1 MDNKQI
7 TQEQFVIEKLATENA
22 RLKIAIEQLNFKILV
37 QEQEIE
43 NLKSKGENKEEG
55 RGECENSYKW
65 IYKCN

>member
-22 RLKIAIEQLNFKILV
+22 RLKIAIEQLNFKMLV

-43 NLKSKGENKEEG
+43 NLKSKGENKE
-55 RGECENSYKW
+55 
-65 IYKCN
+65 

>member
-43 NLKSKGENKEEG
+43 SLKSKGENKE
-55 RGECENSYKW
+55 
-65 IYKCN
+65 

>member
-1 MDNKQI
+1 MGVAFFKGELSMEKQEI

-43 NLKSKGENKEEG
+43 NLKSKGENKE
-55 RGECENSYKW
+55 
-65 IYKCN
+65 

>member
-7 TQEQFVIEKLATENA
+7 TQEQFVIEKLATENT

-43 NLKSKGENKEEG
+43 NLKSKGENKE
-55 RGECENSYKW
+55 
-65 IYKCN
+65 

>member
-7 TQEQFVIEKLATENA
+7 TQEQFIIEKLATENA

-43 NLKSKGENKEEG
+43 NLKSKGENKE
-55 RGECENSYKW
+55 
-65 IYKCN
+65 

>member
-22 RLKIAIEQLNFKILV
+22 RLKIAIEQLNFKILL

-43 NLKSKGENKEEG
+43 NLKSKGENKE
-55 RGECENSYKW
+55 
-65 IYKCN
+65 

>member
-22 RLKIAIEQLNFKILV
+22 RLKIAIEQLNFKISV

-43 NLKSKGENKEEG
+43 NLKSKGENKE
-55 RGECENSYKW
+55 
-65 IYKCN
+65 

>member
-22 RLKIAIEQLNFKILV
+22 RLKVAIEQLNFKILV

-43 NLKSKGENKEEG
+43 NLKSKGENKE
-55 RGECENSYKW
+55 
-65 IYKCN
+65 

>member
-7 TQEQFVIEKLATENA
+7 TQEQFVIEKLATDA

-43 NLKSKGENKEEG
+43 NLKSKGENKE
-55 RGECENSYKW
+55 
-65 IYKCN
+65 

>member
-22 RLKIAIEQLNFKILV
+22 RLRVAIEQLNFKILV

-43 NLKSKGENKEEG
+43 NLKSKGENKE
-55 RGECENSYKW
+55 
-65 IYKCN
+65 

>member
-7 TQEQFVIEKLATENA
+7 TQEQFVIEKLATENV

-43 NLKSKGENKEEG
+43 NLKSKGENKE
-55 RGECENSYKW
+55 
-65 IYKCN
+65 

>member
-43 NLKSKGENKEEG
+43 NLKLKGENKE
-55 RGECENSYKW
+55 
-65 IYKCN
+65 

>member
-7 TQEQFVIEKLATENA
+7 TQEQFVIEKLATEKA

-43 NLKSKGENKEEG
+43 NLKSKGENKE
-55 RGECENSYKW
+55 
-65 IYKCN
+65 

>member
-22 RLKIAIEQLNFKILV
+22 RLKIAIKQLNYKILV

-43 NLKSKGENKEEG
+43 NLKSKGENKE
-55 RGECENSYKW
+55 
-65 IYKCN
+65 

>member
-22 RLKIAIEQLNFKILV
+22 RLKIVIEQLNFKILV

-43 NLKSKGENKEEG
+43 NLKSKGENKE
-55 RGECENSYKW
+55 
-65 IYKCN
+65 

>member
-22 RLKIAIEQLNFKILV
+22 RLKVAIEQLNFKILL

-43 NLKSKGENKEEG
+43 NLKSKGENKE
-55 RGECENSYKW
+55 
-65 IYKCN
+65 

>member
-22 RLKIAIEQLNFKILV
+22 RLRVAIEQLNFKILV

-43 NLKSKGENKEEG
+43 NLKSKGENKEYG
-55 RGECENSYKW
+55 RCEYENSYKW

>member
-7 TQEQFVIEKLATENA
+7 TQEQFVMEKLATENA

-43 NLKSKGENKEEG
+43 NLKSKGENKE
-55 RGECENSYKW
+55 
-65 IYKCN
+65 

>member
-22 RLKIAIEQLNFKILV
+22 SLKIAIEQLNFKILV

-43 NLKSKGENKEEG
+43 NLKSKGENKE
-55 RGECENSYKW
+55 
-65 IYKCN
+65 

>member
-1 MDNKQI
+1 MGVAFFKGENMDKQEI

-43 NLKSKGENKEEG
+43 NLKSKGEDK
-55 RGECENSYKW
+55 
-65 IYKCN
+65 

>member
-1 MDNKQI
+1 MGVAFLKEILSMDNKQI

-43 NLKSKGENKEEG
+43 NLKSKGENKE
-55 RGECENSYKW
+55 
-65 IYKCN
+65 

>member
-43 NLKSKGENKEEG
+43 SLKLKGENKE
-55 RGECENSYKW
+55 
-65 IYKCN
+65 

>member
-22 RLKIAIEQLNFKILV
+22 RLRIAIEQLNFKILV

-43 NLKSKGENKEEG
+43 NLKSKGENKE
-55 RGECENSYKW
+55 
-65 IYKCN
+65 